1 MYILLQA
8 WYVICSIKE
17 TPLCVKISRLKVTLL
32 CLCFFSYTFPTL
44 VSRATNSQNS
54 MILWAWKMEQH
65 EQNLSYRILQS
76 SKLFFFFCFLFY
88 LMIIIVFLSF
98 QFFVC
103 LKDLN
108 CKISLK
114 CPYSQSYDKNHAS
127 NFYFYFFSFPVLT
140 IFQKHV

>member
-1 MYILLQA
+1 
-8 WYVICSIKE
+8 
-17 TPLCVKISRLKVTLL
+17 
-32 CLCFFSYTFPTL
+32 
-44 VSRATNSQNS
+44 
-54 MILWAWKMEQH
+54 MEQH

-76 SKLFFFFCFLFY
+76 SKLVFFLFCFLFY

-114 CPYSQSYDKNHAS
+114 CPYSQCYDKNHAS
-127 NFYFYFFSFPVLT
+127 NFIFIFFFLSCLDYFSEARVVKENCLSDAGANTFCAGFRLGFSVTSSPRVITNCRLCLEYMLLL
-140 IFQKHV
+140 VSE